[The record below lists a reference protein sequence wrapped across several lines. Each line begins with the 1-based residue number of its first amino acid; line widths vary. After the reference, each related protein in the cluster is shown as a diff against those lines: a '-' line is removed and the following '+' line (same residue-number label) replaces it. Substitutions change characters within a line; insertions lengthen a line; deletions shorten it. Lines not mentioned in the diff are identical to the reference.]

1 MQYSQMK
8 SSSFFEQLIS
18 WAASQS
24 DIKGIALVGSYARGT
39 AGPGSDLDLIVLT
52 SDPRRYLQDRSW
64 LLQFGPVV
72 RTQNET
78 WGRVDTV
85 RSTYEP
91 GLEVEY
97 NFAPL
102 EWADVPLIPVP
113 GAWLKKALGSC
124 LIPKECLKLYGRLQ
138 FRGLVL
144 GAQAS
149 SPANKYRTGA
159 QRLNQ
164 PGYVNRATYNL
175 TMFSGGSVAA
185 LLFCI

>member
-1 MQYSQMK
+1 MSRRVLNHKGTTSKKYLQGLFVSLCLRALVVHPLRRKQSVDMQYSQMK

-102 EWADVPLIPVP
+102 EWADVPVDSGTRRVVKEGFRVLFDPE
-113 GAWLKKALGSC
+113 GMLEAL
-124 LIPKECLKLYGRLQ
+124 
-138 FRGLVL
+138 
-144 GAQAS
+144 
-149 SPANKYRTGA
+149 
-159 QRLNQ
+159 
-164 PGYVNRATYNL
+164 RA
-175 TMFSGGSVAA
+175 AA
-185 LLFCI
+185 V